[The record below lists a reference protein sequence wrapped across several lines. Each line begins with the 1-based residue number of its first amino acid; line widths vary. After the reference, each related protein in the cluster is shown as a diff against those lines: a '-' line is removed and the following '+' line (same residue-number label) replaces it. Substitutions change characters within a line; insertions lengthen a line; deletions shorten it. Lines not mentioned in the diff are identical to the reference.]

1 VLPYPRIAEELR
13 LETLRTIAEVRD
25 AQKRLT
31 GSFGVVPTMGALHE
45 GHLTL
50 VRSARAENDHV
61 FVSIFVNPTQFG
73 PNEDFAAYPRDVDRD
88 LALLETEGVDYVFL
102 PGVEEMYPPHGET
115 FVEVGQ
121 VANRLE
127 GEHRPGHFRGVA
139 TVVLKLFN
147 ILKPT
152 RAYFGRKDAQQL
164 VVIRRMVRDLHL
176 DIEVVPV
183 DTVREPDG
191 LALSSR
197 NAYLNPSERQ
207 AALCLSSALNL
218 AREMWTRGTRDAD
231 YIRRRMLD
239 VLAEEELAKP
249 DYVSIAHPETLEE
262 LERIHG
268 RVLVSMAVR
277 IGKTRLID
285 NITLGE

>member
-1 VLPYPRIAEELR
+1 MET
-13 LETLRTIAEVRD
+13 LETVADVRA

-31 GSFGVVPTMGALHE
+31 GAAGLVPTMGALHE

-50 VRSARAENDHV
+50 VRRARAENDHV

-73 PNEDFAAYPRDVDRD
+73 PNEDFTAYPRDLEHD
-88 LALLETEGVDYVFL
+88 LSLLEAEGVDCVFL
-102 PGVEEMYPPHGET
+102 PSVEEMYRVGAET
-115 FVEVGQ
+115 VVDVGLITE
-121 VANRLE
+121 RLE
-127 GEHRPGHFRGVA
+127 GVHRPGHFRGVA

-152 RAYFGRKDAQQL
+152 HAYFGRKDAQQL
-164 VVIRRMVRDLHL
+164 VVIRRMVRDLDL
-176 DIEVVPV
+176 DVEVVPI

-197 NAYLNPSERQ
+197 NAYLNSTERQ

-218 AREMWTRGTRDAD
+218 AEEMWTRGTRDAD

-239 VLAEEELAKP
+239 IIEEEELAKA

-268 RVLVSMAVR
+268 PALVSLAVR
-277 IGKTRLID
+277 IGRTRLID
-285 NITLGE
+285 NVTLGE

>member
-1 VLPYPRIAEELR
+1 MQLLN
-13 LETLRTIAEVRD
+13 TIADVRD
-25 AQKRLT
+25 VQSRLT
-31 GSFGVVPTMGALHE
+31 GSRGVVPTMGALHE

-50 VRSARAENDHV
+50 VRRARAENDHV

-73 PNEDFAAYPRDVDRD
+73 PNEDFTAYPRDVERD
-88 LALLETEGVDYVFL
+88 LKLLEAEGVGYVFL
-102 PGVEEMYPPHGET
+102 PPVEEMYRPGADTYVDAGPIT
-115 FVEVGQ
+115 D
-121 VANRLE
+121 RLE
-127 GEHRPGHFRGVA
+127 GAHRPGHFRGVT
-139 TVVLKLFN
+139 TVVLKLLN

-164 VVIRRMVRDLHL
+164 VVIRRMVRDL
-176 DIEVVPV
+176 DV
-183 DTVREPDG
+183 DVEIVAVETVREADG

-197 NAYLNPSERQ
+197 NAYLSATERE

-239 VLAEEELAKP
+239 VIGEEELATP
-249 DYVSIAHPETLEE
+249 EYVSIANPETLEE

-268 RVLVSMAVR
+268 PALVSLAVR
-277 IGKTRLID
+277 IGRTRLID
-285 NITLGE
+285 NVTLGE

>member
-1 VLPYPRIAEELR
+1 MD
-13 LETLRTIAEVRD
+13 TLTTVAAVR
-25 AQKRLT
+25 AVQNTLT
-31 GSFGVVPTMGALHE
+31 GSVGVVPTMGALHE

-50 VRSARAENDHV
+50 VRRARAENDHV

-73 PNEDFAAYPRDVDRD
+73 PNEDFTAYPRDTERD
-88 LALLETEGVDYVFL
+88 LKLLEAEGVDYVFT
-102 PGVEEMYPPHGET
+102 PGVEEMYQAGAET
-115 FVEVGQ
+115 YVDVGSITD
-121 VANRLE
+121 RLE

-139 TVVLKLFN
+139 TVVLKLLN

-164 VVIRRMVRDLHL
+164 VVIRRMVRDLNL
-176 DIEVVPV
+176 DVEIVPV
-183 DTVREPDG
+183 ETVREADG

-197 NAYLNPSERQ
+197 NAYLNDSERQ
-207 AALCLSSALNL
+207 AALCLSSALTL

-239 VLAEEELAKP
+239 IISDEELAKP
-249 DYVSIAHPETLEE
+249 DYVSIADPNTLEE

-268 RVLVSMAVR
+268 PALISMAVR
-277 IGKTRLID
+277 IGRTRLID
-285 NITLGE
+285 NVTLGE

>member
-1 VLPYPRIAEELR
+1 MQLLN
-13 LETLRTIAEVRD
+13 TIADVRD
-25 AQKRLT
+25 VQSRLT
-31 GSFGVVPTMGALHE
+31 GSRGVVPTMGALHE

-50 VRSARAENDHV
+50 VRRARAENDHV

-73 PNEDFAAYPRDVDRD
+73 PNEDFTAYPRDVERD
-88 LALLETEGVDYVFL
+88 LKLLEAEGVDYVFL
-102 PGVEEMYPPHGET
+102 PPVEEMYRPGAET
-115 FVEVGQ
+115 YVDAGPLTD
-121 VANRLE
+121 RLE
-127 GEHRPGHFRGVA
+127 GAHRPGHFRGVT
-139 TVVLKLFN
+139 TVVLKLLN

-164 VVIRRMVRDLHL
+164 VVIRRMVRDL
-176 DIEVVPV
+176 DV
-183 DTVREPDG
+183 DVEIVAVETVREADG

-197 NAYLNPSERQ
+197 NAYLSATERE

-239 VLAEEELAKP
+239 VIGEEELATP
-249 DYVSIAHPETLEE
+249 EYVSIAHPETLEE

-268 RVLVSMAVR
+268 PALVSIAVR
-277 IGKTRLID
+277 IGRTRLID
-285 NITLGE
+285 NVTLGE

>member
-1 VLPYPRIAEELR
+1 MQLLN
-13 LETLRTIAEVRD
+13 TIADVRD
-25 AQKRLT
+25 VQSRLT
-31 GSFGVVPTMGALHE
+31 GSRGVVPTMGALHE

-50 VRSARAENDHV
+50 VRRARAENDHV

-73 PNEDFAAYPRDVDRD
+73 PNEDFTAYPRDVERD
-88 LALLETEGVDYVFL
+88 LKLLEAEGVDYVFL
-102 PGVEEMYPPHGET
+102 PPVEEMYRPGADTYVDAGPIT
-115 FVEVGQ
+115 D
-121 VANRLE
+121 RLE
-127 GEHRPGHFRGVA
+127 GAHRPGHFRGVT
-139 TVVLKLFN
+139 TVVLKLLN

-164 VVIRRMVRDLHL
+164 LVIRRMVRDL
-176 DIEVVPV
+176 DV
-183 DTVREPDG
+183 DVEIVAVETVREADG

-197 NAYLNPSERQ
+197 NAYLSATERE

-239 VLAEEELAKP
+239 VIGEEELATP
-249 DYVSIAHPETLEE
+249 EYVSIANPETLEE

-268 RVLVSMAVR
+268 PALVSLAVR
-277 IGKTRLID
+277 IGRTRLID
-285 NITLGE
+285 NVTLGE

>member
-1 VLPYPRIAEELR
+1 MD
-13 LETLRTIAEVRD
+13 TLTTVAAVR
-25 AQKRLT
+25 AVQKTLT
-31 GSFGVVPTMGALHE
+31 GSVGVVPTMGALHE

-50 VRSARAENDHV
+50 VRRARAENDHV

-73 PNEDFAAYPRDVDRD
+73 PNEDFTAYPRDTERD
-88 LALLETEGVDYVFL
+88 LKLLEAEGVDYVFT
-102 PGVEEMYPPHGET
+102 PGVEEMYQPGAET
-115 FVEVGQ
+115 YVDVGSITD
-121 VANRLE
+121 RLE

-139 TVVLKLFN
+139 TVVLKLLN

-164 VVIRRMVRDLHL
+164 VVIRRMVRDLNL
-176 DIEVVPV
+176 DVEIVPV
-183 DTVREPDG
+183 ETVREADG

-197 NAYLNPSERQ
+197 NAYLNDSERQ
-207 AALCLSSALNL
+207 AALCLSSALTL

-239 VLAEEELAKP
+239 IISDEELAKP
-249 DYVSIAHPETLEE
+249 DYVSIADPNTLEE

-268 RVLVSMAVR
+268 PALISMAVR
-277 IGKTRLID
+277 IGRTRLID
-285 NITLGE
+285 NVTLGE

>member
-1 VLPYPRIAEELR
+1 VQ
-13 LETLRTIAEVRD
+13 TLTTIAEVRA
-25 AQKRLT
+25 AQRNLT

-50 VRSARAENDHV
+50 VRRARAENDHV

-73 PNEDFAAYPRDVDRD
+73 PNEDFTAYPRDIDRD
-88 LALLETEGVDYVFL
+88 LWLLDDEGVDYVFL
-102 PGVEEMYPPHGET
+102 PPIEEMYRTGAET
-115 FVEVGQ
+115 FVDVGPITE
-121 VANRLE
+121 RLE
-127 GEHRPGHFRGVA
+127 GAHRPGHFLGVA

-164 VVIRRMVRDLHL
+164 VVIRRMVRDLDL
-176 DIEVVPV
+176 DVAIVPV

-191 LALSSR
+191 LAMSSR
-197 NAYLNPSERQ
+197 NAYLDPNERQ

-218 AREMWTRGTRDAD
+218 AREMWTRGARDAD

-239 VLAEEELAKP
+239 IILEEELAKP
-249 DYVSIAHPETLEE
+249 DYVSIAHPDTLEE
-262 LERIHG
+262 LDRIHG
-268 RVLVSMAVR
+268 PALVSLAVR

>member
-1 VLPYPRIAEELR
+1 MQLLN
-13 LETLRTIAEVRD
+13 TIADVRD
-25 AQKRLT
+25 VQSRLT
-31 GSFGVVPTMGALHE
+31 GSRGVVPTMGALHE

-50 VRSARAENDHV
+50 VRRARAENDHV

-73 PNEDFAAYPRDVDRD
+73 PNEDFTAYPRDVERD
-88 LALLETEGVDYVFL
+88 LKLLEAEGVDYVFL
-102 PGVEEMYPPHGET
+102 PPVEEMYRPGADTYVDAGPIT
-115 FVEVGQ
+115 D
-121 VANRLE
+121 RLE
-127 GEHRPGHFRGVA
+127 GAHRPGHFRGVT
-139 TVVLKLFN
+139 TVVLKLLN

-164 VVIRRMVRDLHL
+164 VVIRRMVRDL
-176 DIEVVPV
+176 DV
-183 DTVREPDG
+183 DVEIVAVETVREADG

-197 NAYLNPSERQ
+197 NAYLSATERE

-239 VLAEEELAKP
+239 VIGEEELATP
-249 DYVSIAHPETLEE
+249 EYVSIAHPETLEE

-268 RVLVSMAVR
+268 PALVSIAVR
-277 IGKTRLID
+277 IGRTRLID
-285 NITLGE
+285 NVTLGE